1 MNTPLLTGDE
11 LNVTKECRLCGHQ
24 ISVGIWGG
32 GECASCGSVSVERT
46 PTSEELTDF
55 YRKFNETYK
64 GGGSSEG
71 KNLNRYAQKYLDI
84 VSRFSKSGSLI
95 DIGSSTNPFPDVA
108 FANGFDVTV
117 LDYIKPRNLS
127 ESVRYVCGSI
137 DDETIPGQIGRQFD
151 AVSGWAVIEHLPRP
165 LVSVKL
171 MVELC
176 RPGGFIFLST
186 PEIGTNLT
194 RFSLGR
200 SGWFYPPEHL
210 NLVSPKAVETA
221 FAAHECALVEWG
233 RLELSLP
240 RFAVRYG
247 IGVFESLVGM
257 PAYAFLNGY
266 WRKLRDTRRHLFKG
280 VTYFVLR
287 RGDAGKRNKTAG

>member
-1 MNTPLLTGDE
+1 MNVPSHTDDE
-11 LNVTKECRLCGHQ
+11 LRVSNECRLCGHE
-24 ISVGIWGG
+24 IATGIWGG
-32 GECASCGSVSVERT
+32 GECVSCGSVSVGKT
-46 PTSEELTDF
+46 PTNEELAEF
-55 YRKFNETYK
+55 YRKFNESYK

-71 KNLNRYAQKYLDI
+71 KNLNRYAQKYLGI
-84 VSRFSKSGSLI
+84 INKYSKSGTLI

-108 FANGFDVTV
+108 AIHGFEVTV
-117 LDYIKPRNLS
+117 LDYIRPQNLS

-137 DDETIPGQIGRQFD
+137 DDESIPGRLGRQFD
-151 AVSGWAVIEHLPRP
+151 VVSAWAVIEHLPRP
-165 LVSVKL
+165 LISAKL

-210 NLVSPKAVETA
+210 NLVSPKAVSIA
-221 FAAHECALVEWG
+221 FSAHGCDLIEWG

-240 RFAVRYG
+240 RFAIRYG
-247 IGVFESLVGM
+247 IGLFESIIGLPVYTFM
-257 PAYAFLNGY
+257 NGY
-266 WRKLRDTRRHLFKG
+266 WRKLRETRRHLFKG

-287 RGDAGKRNKTAG
+287 RNNVG